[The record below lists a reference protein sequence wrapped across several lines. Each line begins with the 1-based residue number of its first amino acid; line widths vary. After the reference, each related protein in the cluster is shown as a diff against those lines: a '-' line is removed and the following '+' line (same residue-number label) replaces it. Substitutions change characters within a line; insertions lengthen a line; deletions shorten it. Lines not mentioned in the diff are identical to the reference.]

1 MKKTTIY
8 IVLAL
13 LCLNFNASA
22 QEIIQ
27 MIQPLKIGDT
37 IPEILRG
44 LPLEVIN
51 HKNGQRNTK
60 LNDFKNKLII
70 LDFWGRSCAPC
81 IKALPKLDNLNTIFE
96 DEVIILP
103 ISDFNSESELKSTLA
118 RFKIQTQS
126 IHGLENKT
134 LLKYFPHQ
142 LQPHL
147 VWIDKDWRIRSITT
161 SEYVTAT
168 NISRLLNGLSADW
181 PSKQD
186 VLDYNSLM
194 PIISINVPERAK
206 PEHFLYSVFTTHLK
220 GISPRNGKVTDSITQ
235 ATTTTY
241 YNMRLLSF
249 IQMALDY
256 KVGAPV
262 EQFDLQV
269 KDKSTLI
276 MDKGENYSE
285 WAIDNTYCYS
295 IRLPI
300 QTTPKL
306 TQILIQQDLI
316 KWISLL
322 GLSVKKVR
330 VANKNNQ
337 WKYLVTENNN

>member
-13 LCLNFNASA
+13 LCLNFKVNA
-22 QEIIQ
+22 QDKIQ

-37 IPEILRG
+37 IPEILRR

-51 HKNGQRNTK
+51 QRNGERNTR

-81 IKALPKLDNLNTIFE
+81 IKALPKLDSLNVMFE
-96 DEVIILP
+96 DDAIILP
-103 ISDFNSESELKSTLA
+103 ISDFNSESELRSTLE
-118 RFKIQTQS
+118 RFKIQTLS

-147 VWIDKDWRIRSITT
+147 VWIDKDWRICAITT
-161 SEYVTAT
+161 SEYVTPT

-186 VLDYNSLM
+186 VLDYNSLL

-206 PEHFLYSVFTTHLK
+206 PEHFLYSVFTTHLN
-220 GISPRNGKVTDSITQ
+220 GISPKNGKVTDSVNQ

-249 IQMALDY
+249 ISMALDN
-256 KVGAPV
+256 KIGAPV

-269 KDKSTLI
+269 KDKSRFI
-276 MDKGENYSE
+276 MDKAENYSE
-285 WAIDNTYCYS
+285 WAIDNTFCYS

-300 QTTPKL
+300 QTTPKV
-306 TQILIQQDLI
+306 TQMLIQQDLI

-322 GLSVKKVR
+322 GLSIKKVS
-330 VANKNNQ
+330 VNKQNQ
-337 WKYLVTENNN
+337 KKYLVTENNN